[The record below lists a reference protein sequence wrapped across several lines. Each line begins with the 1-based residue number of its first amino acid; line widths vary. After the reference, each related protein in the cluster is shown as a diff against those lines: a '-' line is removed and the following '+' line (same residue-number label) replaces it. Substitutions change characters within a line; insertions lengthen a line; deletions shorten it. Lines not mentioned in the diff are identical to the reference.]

1 MKKRIPKYLSSRWI
15 KQLNKDDLYMRNHL
29 TVDFLDKK
37 YKVYLNR
44 FERDGFW
51 DLLPHAILFVYDEKE
66 QYEVCRIGY
75 DFDCNKVTW
84 TTRITEAAE

>member
-51 DLLPHAILFVYDEKE
+51 DLLPILLMMDKPRNFLIIMFQLTQKFN
-66 QYEVCRIGY
+66 RH
-75 DFDCNKVTW
+75 
-84 TTRITEAAE
+84 